1 MEYAQ
6 FLERIGLDDEVC
18 TLVLER
24 DFTPAE
30 LEDAFAVIKEGILP
44 YDASETL
51 ASVCRIAYCISGR
64 EYEKRGIAESVFVNT
79 FSDISRWVKVYA
91 RHHDGEAGLDNV
103 RWMRHHLTLSLFA
116 IGSLQYQ
123 IVRSPDD
130 VFSVNLHI
138 PEGTDL
144 SPQSVD
150 SSFVEA
156 MRFFSVTEMNVMC
169 RSWLLSE
176 NLSSLL
182 DEKSNIKAFA
192 GRFERLGDD
201 LESRQAEERIFGCVL
216 DDKEAYPQ
224 RTSLQ
229 KKARD
234 FLIGGGQLPLT
245 EGRLMLQSFGN
256 FSS

>member
-6 FLERIGLDDEVC
+6 FLKRIGLGDEVC

-24 DFTPAE
+24 EFTPSE
-30 LEDAFAVIKEGILP
+30 LDDAFAMIKKGVLP
-44 YDASETL
+44 YDASGTL

-64 EYEKRGIAESVFVNT
+64 EYEKRKIAENVFINT
-79 FSDISRWVKVYA
+79 FFDISRWQKVYA

-103 RWMRHHLTLSLFA
+103 RWIRHHLTLSLFA

-138 PEGTDL
+138 PEGIDL
-144 SPQSVD
+144 TPQSVD
-150 SSFVEA
+150 SSFEEA
-156 MRFFSVTEMNVMC
+156 MRFFSVTEMRVMC

-182 DEKSNIKAFA
+182 DGNSNIKAFA

-201 LESRQAEERIFGCVL
+201 MESRQAEERIFGCVL

-229 KKARD
+229 KKARK
-234 FLIGGGQLPLT
+234 FLIGGGLLPQT